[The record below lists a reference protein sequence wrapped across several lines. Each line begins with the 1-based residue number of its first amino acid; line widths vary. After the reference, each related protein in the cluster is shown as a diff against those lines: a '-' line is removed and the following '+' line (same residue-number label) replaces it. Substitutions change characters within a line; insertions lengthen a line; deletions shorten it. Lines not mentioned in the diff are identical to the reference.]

1 MAETLLRR
9 SNRAN
14 RGLNGRDAQLN
25 RLGEQLMAPTRS
37 KKRQFVPE
45 DGLVL
50 EDNALAPAPKK
61 RRSKAKVQFGI
72 LNPPCSTNY
81 LSEKAASR

>member
-1 MAETLLRR
+1 MAETALRC

-14 RGLNGRDAQLN
+14 RGLNGRDAQLDC
-25 RLGEQLMAPTRS
+25 LGEQLTALTRL
-37 KKRQFVPE
+37 KKCQFVPE

-61 RRSKAKVQFGI
+61 H
-72 LNPPCSTNY
+72 
-81 LSEKAASR
+81 